1 MQRYAIDAKGKWV
14 AVPVAAGAF
23 VRYEDAQALSV
34 ANILL
39 DVVPGDGSGHEV
51 YAKSVEDVVQKLS
64 SMDER
69 IEDLESDWQLL
80 SDKHDSIS
88 RNCSAFENEMGNLQV
103 ENGKIREAYK
113 GYSSKLVVDA
123 LTHERDTL
131 RDVLA
136 LLAPDLKAMA
146 ILYAQQGDHT
156 RSQALA
162 NICKSVGV
170 L

>member
-1 MQRYAIDAKGKWV
+1 MQRYAIETKGKWA
-14 AVPVAAGAF
+14 AVPVDAGAF
-23 VRYEDAQALSV
+23 YKVTDV
-34 ANILL
+34 AAHVDELNAELEMLKDQL
-39 DVVPGDGSGHEV
+39 DT
-51 YAKSVEDVVQKLS
+51 
-64 SMDER
+64 
-69 IEDLESDWQLL
+69 
-80 SDKHDSIS
+80 S
-88 RNCSAFENEMGNLQV
+88 RHNASAFENEMGNLQV

-113 GYSSKLVVDA
+113 GYSSKLLVDA

-146 ILYAQQGDHT
+146 ILYAQKGDHA

>member
-1 MQRYAIDAKGKWV
+1 MQKYNCTNGGARFCDGCYQMSEDTDGLWYRVSDV
-14 AVPVAAGAF
+14 AAHVDELNAELEASRLREVRLQEMVSVAESDRDKFKAVLSGAQYQNLDGFTKMPVA
-23 VRYEDAQALSV
+23 DC
-34 ANILL
+34 
-39 DVVPGDGSGHEV
+39 
-51 YAKSVEDVVQKLS
+51 KSVGAEV
-64 SMDER
+64 
-69 IEDLESDWQLL
+69 
-80 SDKHDSIS
+80 
-88 RNCSAFENEMGNLQV
+88 A
-103 ENGKIREAYK
+103 
-113 GYSSKLVVDA
+113 A
-123 LTHERDTL
+123 LTIAMQKERDTL

>member
-1 MQRYAIDAKGKWV
+1 MQRFVCSGGMGMLPSDNGEWYRKQDA
-14 AVPVAAGAF
+14 
-23 VRYEDAQALSV
+23 DAEFARLHDRISDL
-34 ANILL
+34 NSDWEL
-39 DVVPGDGSGHEV
+39 
-51 YAKSVEDVVQKLS
+51 LS
-64 SMDER
+64 S
-69 IEDLESDWQLL
+69 Q
-80 SDKHDSIS
+80 HDNTS

-103 ENGKIREAYK
+103 ENGDIKANLQHMRD
-113 GYSSKLVVDA
+113 GYAAA
-123 LTHERDTL
+123 LKERDTL

-146 ILYAQQGDHT
+146 ILYAQTGDHT